1 MVSRRMQWKLRGTRP
16 KGRVSPRV
24 RLLRDERGSVA
35 IEFAFIAAVFLAILF
50 GIMSYGF
57 HFATRIA
64 LSYAVAEGGRAT
76 VMGLGDEERTDY
88 AERAIR
94 EAVESYSPLLR
105 WESVTVL
112 DPAWRDIGSGLRA
125 GDIAIDYDTGGRFS
139 FLPFVP
145 APPETIRV
153 STTFVVADPGG

>member
-1 MVSRRMQWKLRGTRP
+1 MRLRRSQLRLRGIRP
-16 KGRVSPRV
+16 KGRISPRA
-24 RLLRDERGSVA
+24 RLLRDEQGSVA
-35 IEFAFIAAVFLAILF
+35 IEFAFVAAVFLAILF

-64 LSYAVAEGGRAT
+64 LSYAVAEGGRAA
-76 VMGLGDEERTDY
+76 VIGLDDTQRSEY
-88 AERAIR
+88 AESAIR
-94 EAVESYSPLLR
+94 EAVQSYSPLLR
-105 WESVTVL
+105 WENVTVL
-112 DPAWRDIGSGLRA
+112 DPVWRDTGAGRA
-125 GDIAIDYDTGGRFS
+125 GDIAIDYDTAGRFS

>member
-64 LSYAVAEGGRAT
+64 LSYAVAEGGRAA
-76 VMGLGDEERTDY
+76 VMGLGDDQRRDY
-88 AERAIR
+88 AEAAIR

-105 WESVTVL
+105 WENVNVL
-112 DPAWRDIGSGLRA
+112 DPVWRDTGAGRA

>member
-1 MVSRRMQWKLRGTRP
+1 MDGQFDLKTKDLAAGAACPDPFRPRR
-16 KGRVSPRV
+16 
-24 RLLRDERGSVA
+24 
-35 IEFAFIAAVFLAILF
+35 I
-50 GIMSYGF
+50 
-57 HFATRIA
+57 
-64 LSYAVAEGGRAT
+64 
-76 VMGLGDEERTDY
+76 GDDQRRDY
-88 AERAIR
+88 AEAAIR

-105 WESVTVL
+105 WENVNVL
-112 DPAWRDIGSGLRA
+112 DPVWRDTGAGRA

>member
-1 MVSRRMQWKLRGTRP
+1 MRGVRP
-16 KGRVSPRV
+16 NGRISPPA
-24 RLLRDERGSVA
+24 RLLRDEQGSVA
-35 IEFAFIAAVFLAILF
+35 IEFAFVAAVFLAILF

-64 LSYAVAEGGRAT
+64 LSYAVAEGGRAA
-76 VMGLGDEERTDY
+76 VIGLDDTQRSEY
-88 AERAIR
+88 AESAIR
-94 EAVESYSPLLR
+94 EAVQSYSPLLR
-105 WESVTVL
+105 WEDVTVL
-112 DPAWRDIGSGLRA
+112 DPVWRDTGAGRA